1 MPIKWDQCKDE
12 FASDGALRDIQVI
25 DATLSDSQ
33 RVLDFVRT
41 SAAKSDY
48 TIDGEAAALPSEAS
62 SIIASRSTATPL
74 LLFRWGDIE
83 IATHFF
89 GEDDLEFDFR
99 PENVSGQRELDQL
112 LSFVSSVGRLL
123 SKAVL
128 VYHEGW
134 EVSPFFIYDRH
145 TDEITYSPRSI

>member
-48 TIDGEAAALPSEAS
+48 TIDGEAAALP
-62 SIIASRSTATPL
+62 
-74 LLFRWGDIE
+74 
-83 IATHFF
+83 
-89 GEDDLEFDFR
+89 
-99 PENVSGQRELDQL
+99 
-112 LSFVSSVGRLL
+112 
-123 SKAVL
+123 
-128 VYHEGW
+128 
-134 EVSPFFIYDRH
+134 
-145 TDEITYSPRSI
+145 